1 MARPADWLGRARVH
15 FGRFYFEGTP
25 HMKTG
30 KSLLI
35 RSVLAAVV
43 AGAALVASVAAQATP
58 GPYHCHVING
68 SVICHGY

>member
-1 MARPADWLGRARVH
+1 
-15 FGRFYFEGTP
+15 
-25 HMKTG
+25 MKTG